1 MKPKPYI
8 GINNDPNG
16 AMNPT
21 GNVIRDAWVFSLIPE
36 DETCEGWSMGQMDN
50 LYDQVVQAW
59 QPYANLPSNLPDDLK
74 QRHAKIYIEAMQ
86 QARAKGWDPDKDVAD
101 EIADEE

>member
-1 MKPKPYI
+1 
-8 GINNDPNG
+8 
-16 AMNPT
+16 
-21 GNVIRDAWVFSLIPE
+21 
-36 DETCEGWSMGQMDN
+36 MDN

-74 QRHAKIYIEAMQ
+74 QRHAKIYVEAMQ

-101 EIADEE
+101 EIADE